1 MHYIVLDLEWNQ
13 CPAGKAREN
22 PNLPFEIV
30 EIGAVKLNE
39 ERKIV
44 DYFSEMI
51 RPKVYR
57 KFHYR
62 TRELL
67 HLDMKEFAG
76 ARSFPEVLADFWAWC
91 GDDCRFCSWGPLDLM
106 ELQRNMHFYH
116 MKNPLPMP
124 LLYYDVQKLFS
135 LLYEDGKSRRSLEDA
150 VEQLQIE
157 KDIPFHRAYD
167 DTCYTARIMERMDWD
182 RVKEFESVDYY
193 RLPSCRQEEIHL
205 VFSGY
210 GKYVSRMFASR
221 EEALRDKEVLSVRC
235 YECGA
240 RMRKL
245 LPWFTASSRQYLSL
259 NECPVHGLVKG
270 KLRVKKTPND
280 RVFIIKT
287 LKRIGEEEA
296 DELRL
301 HHENVKKRRREKEAG
316 AE

>member
-106 ELQRNMHFYH
+106 E
-116 MKNPLPMP
+116 
-124 LLYYDVQKLFS
+124 
-135 LLYEDGKSRRSLEDA
+135 DA
-150 VEQLQIE
+150 VEQLQSE